1 LVATELLLVLNQATN
16 SAFSDAQIY
25 GSHLGN
31 IRSQRKTDYLLS
43 MRSTYLNACFDS
55 TILLQLEA
63 TTAKGKTHN
72 NTSVYELNSFP

>member
-1 LVATELLLVLNQATN
+1 LVATELLLVLNMATN

-25 GSHLGN
+25 GGHLESV
-31 IRSQRKTDYLLS
+31 RSQRKTDDFLS
-43 MRSTYLNACFDS
+43 MRSTYQNACFDS

-72 NTSVYELNSFP
+72 KTSVYKLNSFP